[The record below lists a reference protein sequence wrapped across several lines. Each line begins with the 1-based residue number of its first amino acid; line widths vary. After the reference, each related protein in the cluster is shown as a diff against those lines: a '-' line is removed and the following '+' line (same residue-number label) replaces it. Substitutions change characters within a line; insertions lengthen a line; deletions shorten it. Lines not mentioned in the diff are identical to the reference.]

1 MTNIALES
9 HIQKLTEDLEHS
21 HLLSDVLVDMITDEL
36 VKLHAQLYYEQNN
49 VLTWD
54 MVNNLEKAAAENA
67 VVLAKLRIKTN
78 IMDRVTDLQSCGKD
92 DNCWE
97 FGDLI
102 ESYIEE
108 WLR

>member
-1 MTNIALES
+1 MALES

-21 HLLSDVLVDMITDEL
+21 HLLSDVLVDMIQEEIER
-36 VKLHAQLYYEQNN
+36 LHKQLDFENN
-49 VLTWD
+49 NILTWD
-54 MVNNLEKAAAENA
+54 MVNDLENAAAENA
-67 VVLAKLRIKTN
+67 VVLAKLRIKAN

-92 DNCWE
+92 DNCYE

-108 WLR
+108 WLE